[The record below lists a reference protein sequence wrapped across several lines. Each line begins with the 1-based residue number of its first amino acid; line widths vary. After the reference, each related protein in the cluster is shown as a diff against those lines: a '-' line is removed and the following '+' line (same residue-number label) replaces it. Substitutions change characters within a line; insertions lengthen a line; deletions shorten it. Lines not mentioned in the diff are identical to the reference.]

1 MNGILL
7 ALVCGSC
14 ASTQPLTPSLA
25 TPPPLPALAGPGVN
39 ATADARPTLI
49 RRDFE
54 GRIVRPDHPI
64 EEDAVRAL
72 NLDEPTRL
80 REDQVLARRAR
91 LFDEALIANLDL
103 LVEAE
108 STFTAGSPADKAS
121 FLQRAMHALGPVN
134 SGGSLEAQI
143 RAALPAD
150 QRRALSALLREY
162 WDAVVADARAGV
174 SATDDRTMMAG
185 DMGPPVPAP
194 KGESA
199 FAIVLRERG
208 PMLAG
213 EIRRSF
219 DRLLK
224 SGGVVFAYLTRG
236 MTLSPEQR
244 EKAMAACEEFARRTN
259 NEGTPAENLRF
270 AATLVPIFD
279 DDQRVQLLA
288 NARGVQRPG
297 SGSAVA
303 TPPKA
308 TNPGKGTGA
317 GNVGK
322 NS

>member
-1 MNGILL
+1 MN
-7 ALVCGSC
+7 ALCMIVLSG
-14 ASTQPLTPSLA
+14 
-25 TPPPLPALAGPGVN
+25 ALAAASPSEPGVLSGPGVN
-39 ATADARPTLI
+39 APVEPRPTLI

-64 EEDAVRAL
+64 EEDAVRVL
-72 NLDEPTRL
+72 DLDEPTRA
-80 REDQVLARRAR
+80 RVDQLLARRAR

-150 QRRALSALLREY
+150 QRRAFSALLREY
-162 WDAVVADARAGV
+162 WDAVIADARAGV

-185 DMGPPVPAP
+185 DMGLPAPAP

-236 MTLSPEQR
+236 MTLTPEQR
-244 EKAMAACEEFARRTN
+244 EKTMAACEEFARRTN
-259 NEGTPAENLRF
+259 NEGTPMENLRF
-270 AATLVPIFD
+270 AVTLLPIFAEG
-279 DDQRVQLLA
+279 QREQLLA
-288 NARGVQRPG
+288 NARGDQRPG
-297 SGSAVA
+297 SGAAAA

-308 TNPGKGTGA
+308 TNPGRGTGA

-322 NS
+322 KP